1 MGRSKEAAVPSWLE
15 REGAMVPSDLS
26 PTQKLPAGD
35 MLILA
40 DAYEADLEILI
51 GKANSLQFLLEKDTG
66 IILVFWRLEKIFEVA
81 RPTLTGYED
90 LRADIE
96 TRTLIT
102 ANVRNVLTAIA
113 QETVHAL
120 KLARSI
126 VDRYPKIQPRFR

>member
-1 MGRSKEAAVPSWLE
+1 
-15 REGAMVPSDLS
+15 
-26 PTQKLPAGD
+26 
-35 MLILA
+35 
-40 DAYEADLEILI
+40 
-51 GKANSLQFLLEKDTG
+51 
-66 IILVFWRLEKIFEVA
+66 LVFWRLKKIFEVA

-126 VDRYPKIQPRFR
+126 VDCYPKIQPRFR